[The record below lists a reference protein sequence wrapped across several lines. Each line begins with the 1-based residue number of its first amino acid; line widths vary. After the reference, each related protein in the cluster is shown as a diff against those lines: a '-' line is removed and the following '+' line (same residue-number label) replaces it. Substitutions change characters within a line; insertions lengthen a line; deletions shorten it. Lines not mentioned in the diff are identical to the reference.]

1 MLMYIKV
8 KNKFSI
14 HLNKKKTKNVM
25 FLDVIEFSLNARDCR
40 QPF

>member
-14 HLNKKKTKNVM
+14 HLNKKKQKNVM
-25 FLDVIEFSLNARDCR
+25 FLDARDCR